1 MFPTTERFLDC
12 SVGVHVA
19 FVIELIVIMAVL
31 QHLVCA

>member
-1 MFPTTERFLDC
+1 MFLTTERFLEC

-19 FVIELIVIMAVL
+19 LVIELIVIMADL